1 MTDLIRKVLD
11 CEIKKLGDRNYE
23 FTASTSTQDRDGEVI
38 DAKGWD
44 LKNFK
49 KNPVIMYAHDYRSLP
64 IGKASRIWLTGG
76 KLKNTVE
83 FPPEGTYEFADIV
96 ERLVDTGYL
105 RTESVGF
112 IPKKWEDGNDEK
124 APKRTYLKQE
134 LLEISLVPVP
144 SNPDALRN
152 AVDDGVITTKE
163 LETITEPGEVDA
175 NKNFF
180 YNTAITKP
188 EETDDWI
195 HIPVRDCKVTA
206 TIPIS
211 KKEGIQA
218 KYCGKIKKVRTY
230 MFDKR
235 DPYNWTMAKAKAWV
249 KEHDDGKALDEGIE
263 IEEKV
268 VIQAGVEG
276 SVFNLD
282 STDGDPTITEGSK
295 FEERVATQAEVMD
308 NLDYLKNI
316 IGDVG
321 LNEEATKGAWELV
334 REIMRLAGD
343 DIPDDIRD
351 EIGGPSWELK
361 EIKVKDVIDYLEEYL
376 TKIKEEESD
385 EPEIE
390 PEMDEARIGEI
401 VAKAVGEAIGKA
413 QGKI

>member
-1 MTDLIRKVLD
+1 MSDLIRKIIED

-64 IGKASRIWLTGG
+64 IGRASKVWLTGG

-105 RTESVGF
+105 KTESVGF
-112 IPKKWEDGNDEK
+112 IPKKWEDGDGEK
-124 APKRTYLKQE
+124 APKRTYTKQE

-152 AVDDGVITTKE
+152 AVEDGVITTKE
-163 LETITEPGEVDA
+163 FDT
-175 NKNFF
+175 
-180 YNTAITKP
+180 ITKP
-188 EETDDWI
+188 EEIDDWI
-195 HIPVRDCKVTA
+195 RIPVRECQVTA
-206 TIPIS
+206 TIDIS
-211 KKEGIQA
+211 KKEGIKA
-218 KYCGKIKKVRTY
+218 LYCGKEKQVRTY

-235 DPYNWTMAKAKAWV
+235 PPYNWTMAKAKKWV
-249 KEHDDGKALDEGIE
+249 EDHKSVADLSQVIDELPEGIE
-263 IEEKV
+263 IKEK
-268 VIQAGVEG
+268 
-276 SVFNLD
+276 
-282 STDGDPTITEGSK
+282 
-295 FEERVATQAEVMD
+295 VATQAEVKD
-308 NLDYLKNI
+308 ELDYLKNI

-321 LNEEATKGAWELV
+321 LNGEAREEAWELV

-351 EIGGPSWELK
+351 TIGVTLTEQQELK
-361 EIKVKDVIDYLEEYL
+361 VRDAIDYLEEYL
-376 TKIKEEESD
+376 DKTTVVEEE
-385 EPEIE
+385 EPEEIPKTEEPKKPELDETQIIE
-390 PEMDEARIGEI
+390 LVQKTVMKVIE
-401 VAKAVGEAIGKA
+401 KA
-413 QGKI
+413 QGKID